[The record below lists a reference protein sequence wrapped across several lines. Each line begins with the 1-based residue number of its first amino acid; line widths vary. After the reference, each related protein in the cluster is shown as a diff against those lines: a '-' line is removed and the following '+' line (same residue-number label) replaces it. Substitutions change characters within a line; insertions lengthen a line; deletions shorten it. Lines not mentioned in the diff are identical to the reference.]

1 MIKLDREE
9 TSFVTP
15 EGILSFPALHPGEAQ
30 DVEVSPGS
38 KSYKCELIVPTI
50 TVNDQITKAVALVA
64 QTNDKVNWQKY
75 VFGTQGRLRK
85 LEEMPGRDHSLYPY
99 AVGKFVLGFSK
110 IISLKFL
117 KMEGTALTDP
127 AQRVKYD
134 AAVAAHAPKVKKF
147 ANPNN
152 PADMAKIEAIVQ
164 EKSLRGL
171 TVPKENEYFKMLI
184 DVEPHEM
191 WAGCIVKVHG
201 RAYWN
206 DNKKTGGR
214 VLLGL
219 ESVLFVRE
227 GDRLV
232 GESNPD
238 EVFAPFAPSE
248 ELAPS
253 PFAQQTAKA
262 DPWGALV

>member
-1 MIKLDREE
+1 MIKLSREE
-9 TSFVTP
+9 TTFVTG

-30 DVEVSPGS
+30 DSEVSPGS
-38 KSYKCELIVPTI
+38 KVYKCELVTPT
-50 TVNDQITKAVALVA
+50 VDEVAKAVTLVA
-64 QTNDKVNWQKY
+64 QTNDKDNWQKY
-75 VFGTQGRLRK
+75 VFGPQGRLRK
-85 LEEMPGRDHSLYPY
+85 LEEMPGRDPSKYPY
-99 AVGKFVLGFSK
+99 ATGKYMISFSK
-110 IISLKFL
+110 TISLKFL
-117 KMEGTALTDP
+117 NIEGANLTDP
-127 AQRVKYD
+127 VQRAKYD
-134 AAVAAHAPKVKKF
+134 AAVASHAPKVKKF

-152 PADMAKIEAIVQ
+152 PADMAKIQAVVQ

-171 TVPKENEYFKMLI
+171 SVPKENEYFKMLI

-191 WAGCIVKVHG
+191 WPGCIVKVHG
-201 RAYWN
+201 RAYWQHL
-206 DNKKTGGR
+206 KKTGGR

-227 GDRLV
+227 GERLV

-238 EVFAPFAPSE
+238 EVFAPFAPST